1 MYQKIL
7 VPLDGSELAECVLPH
22 VKAIASGCDVKQ
34 LILLRVVEPLHG
46 GEIPSVITSEVL
58 QEADM
63 KAAKEYLAK
72 IKVQL
77 SKDALKVEAEVLTGR
92 SAETI
97 TDFAQ
102 RNEVDLIALSTHG
115 RSGISRWVFGSVA
128 DRIVRSSSVP
138 VLLIRPRGCEVGI

>member
-46 GEIPSVITSEVL
+46 GEIPSDISSEVL
-58 QEADM
+58 QEADIN
-63 KAAKEYLAK
+63 AAKEYLAK
-72 IKVQL
+72 IKAQL
-77 SKDALKVEAEVLTGR
+77 SKEGFDVEAEVLTGR
-92 SAETI
+92 SAEI
-97 TDFAQ
+97 ISDFAQ

-128 DRIVRSSSVP
+128 DRVVRSSSVP